1 MHANGGATTTTT
13 TTIKKKRLITVK
25 GVAIIPAQIKNYSS
39 MHNLCIN
46 GAQTIR
52 TAVRYTLTMHAES

>member
-1 MHANGGATTTTT
+1 M
-13 TTIKKKRLITVK
+13 LIAVK